1 MPVIA
6 ASPNAGVT
14 VVDLFHEPLKS
25 ADYISQEQ
33 KQEQQEQQHHEVFND
48 PLLRRG

>member
-33 KQEQQEQQHHEVFND
+33 KQEQQHHEVFND
-48 PLLRRG
+48 PLTLWRRG